1 MADFGFARH
10 LESASLAETLCGSPL
25 YMAPEILRYEKYDA
39 KADLWSVGA
48 VLYEMCVG
56 KPPFRAANY
65 VELLKRIEKGEDRI
79 RFPDDRTEDSYR
91 REEMRLQEE
100 GRDVEEVIRPHT
112 VDEDMKS
119 LIRALLKRKP
129 VERMTFESFFSCDI
143 VEEGRLRSVKALQS
157 SSSSL
162 SNSATPVAT
171 RVAPSIPKQAKE
183 PGSSAPTKAP
193 QGVDAETQ
201 QTTIVR
207 SYFKPKY
214 VVGGK
219 RAPRAPRREDRVA
232 TSAQE
237 QQSEAG
243 EASSLEDN
251 VLETPG
257 SSVTHLPMTPGPPV
271 ETPKKAAQISPT
283 MAAATVTP
291 STRPQRA
298 KTEDEDKGYVMVE
311 KRNVEVNALADGIA
325 EVNLAKTA
333 NEQRGGAWGA
343 LAVVRR
349 PSRLGRLASG
359 LGAGVGFAGLSPP
372 SPSSPSLQAAI
383 VHRTVQTS
391 PPAAPSPRL
400 ACTPPNAPFAIPLGA
415 RRPSFNRRTSHNND
429 TGLPRFSIPSPNNQ
443 VALIASS
450 APTTA
455 TTGGGSPVSYTTP
468 TQGIGMPSPSSSALS
483 RAISMASIRLFGVP
497 TGMSLRSSN
506 VRRSLRLG
514 LGAGNFLST
523 SPVNALEYHGS
534 DPAEQ
539 NLLNL
544 LHDYGQKS
552 FVLSEF
558 ADAKLSLF
566 YSEGPHQGNY
576 DEAGR
581 HVGSSGSTSSSVYAA
596 EGRKAVPPSQ
606 SAATMS
612 LSSEVVAAEALV
624 LYVKSLSFLQR
635 GIDATKDYIEARTVR
650 YSNPYQASVE
660 VNDAV
665 QWLRAKF
672 NDGYERAEFA
682 RSKATSEEMPDSAQ
696 HADKMI
702 FDKAL
707 EIARG
712 AALEE
717 LGSNRDVSD
726 QSWSA
731 DKCLLAYETASSM
744 LMALLDPGED
754 GMELSDASTGTI
766 ERFVKSIQKRMAS
779 LQQRYEGPSLP
790 V

>member
-1 MADFGFARH
+1 MGHPALIPQIKVADFGFARH

-79 RFPDDRTEDSYR
+79 KFPDERTEDSYR
-91 REEMRLQEE
+91 REQLRLADEGKDAEE
-100 GRDVEEVIRPHT
+100 IVRPHN
-112 VDEDMKS
+112 VDEDFKV

-129 VERMTFESFFSCDI
+129 IERMTFESFFACDI
-143 VEEGRLRSVKALQS
+143 VEDGRTRTNKALRS

-162 SNSATPVAT
+162 SNSGTPVAT
-171 RVAPSIPKQAKE
+171 RVAPSIPITKE
-183 PGSSAPTKAP
+183 GSSTPTRPPRQEENAPAP
-193 QGVDAETQ
+193 QRKPTNQ
-201 QTTIVR
+201 

-214 VVGGK
+214 VVGGN
-219 RAPRAPRREDRVA
+219 RAPRTPRQEDRIV
-232 TSAQE
+232 TPTKE
-237 QQSEAG
+237 HRVEAG

-257 SSVTHLPMTPGPPV
+257 SSVTHLPLTPGPPA
-271 ETPKKAAQISPT
+271 EPPATPAASRSQGG
-283 MAAATVTP
+283 
-291 STRPQRA
+291 Q
-298 KTEDEDKGYVMVE
+298 TEDEDKGYVMVE
-311 KRNVEVNALADGIA
+311 KRNVEVNAMADEMA
-325 EVNLAKTA
+325 DVNLAKTT

-349 PSRLGRLASG
+349 PSQLRRLASG
-359 LGAGVGFAGLSPP
+359 LGAGVGLASLSPP
-372 SPSSPSLQAAI
+372 SPSSTTSPQATIAQ
-383 VHRTVQTS
+383 RAVQTS
-391 PPAAPSPRL
+391 PTTPSPRL
-400 ACTPPNAPFAIPLGA
+400 ATTPPNAPFAIPLGA
-415 RRPSFNRRTSHNND
+415 RRPSFNRRSSQNNES
-429 TGLPRFSIPSPNNQ
+429 GLPRFTSPNQHNQ
-443 VALIASS
+443 VALVASS
-450 APTTA
+450 APTGSGT
-455 TTGGGSPVSYTTP
+455 GSPISYSTP

-497 TGMSLRSSN
+497 TGMSLRSAN

-514 LGAGNFLST
+514 LGAGNLLSS
-523 SPVNALEYHGS
+523 SPGNALEYHGS

-544 LHDYGQKS
+544 LQDYGQKS

-558 ADAKLSLF
+558 ADAKLGLY

-576 DEAGR
+576 DEGGR
-581 HVGSSGSTSSSVYAA
+581 NVTSSGSTSSSVNGTA
-596 EGRKAVPPSQ
+596 GRKAPSP
-606 SAATMS
+606 SAVTS
-612 LSSEVVAAEALV
+612 STSSEIVAAEALI

-635 GIDATKDYIEARTVR
+635 GIDATRDYIEARTVR
-650 YSNPYQASVE
+650 YANPYQASVE
-660 VNDAV
+660 VNDAI
-665 QWLRAKF
+665 QLLRARF
-672 NDGYERAEFA
+672 NDGYERANFA

-696 HADKMI
+696 NVDKMI

-717 LGSNRDVSD
+717 LGSNRDVND

-779 LQQRYEGPSLP
+779 LQRRYEGPSLP
-790 V
+790 SS